1 MQVSHVLASSWLSK
15 GFLRARQRE
24 SGRGKRK
31 KKRNDAQYVCVFTT
45 GFGQIDQ
52 GRTQQWKWSRP
63 KEKKMNSMCGRRCW
77 IIMRR
82 INTQCSTELQQK
94 NESIKT
100 WSILPCQ
107 KFYIRFRI
115 FSLWNNQS
123 SYIQHHV
130 QNVCFFN
137 ISIFFI
143 IIGAETN
150 GKKRVGKEKKYTLH
164 HQYTEFEFLV
174 FTSDLH
180 QGERNCLNN

>member
-1 MQVSHVLASSWLSK
+1 MAVQRLFACTPAWI
-15 GFLRARQRE
+15 RAWKTKE
-24 SGRGKRK
+24 K
-31 KKRNDAQYVCVFTT
+31 KKWRAIRLCFYHWFRSNWPRPYTT
-45 GFGQIDQ
+45 MKMITSE
-52 GRTQQWKWSRP
+52 RK
-63 KEKKMNSMCGRRCW
+63 KKMNSMCGRRCW